1 MAGTPALRARSA
13 SRGERRHG
21 ARLATGALCAT
32 RRFGRRH
39 PDGPASTGTA
49 GVATTSR
56 GNAVISP

>member
-21 ARLATGALCAT
+21 TRLATGAFCAT
-32 RRFGRRH
+32 RRFDRRH
-39 PDGPASTGTA
+39 QGGPASTATV